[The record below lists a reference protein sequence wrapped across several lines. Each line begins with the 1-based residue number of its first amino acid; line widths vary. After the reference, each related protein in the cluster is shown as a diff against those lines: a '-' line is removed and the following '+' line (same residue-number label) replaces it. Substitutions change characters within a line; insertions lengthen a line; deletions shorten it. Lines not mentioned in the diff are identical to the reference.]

1 MKLVFLLSIV
11 HLRHE
16 NSAIMQGNLFSEAQN
31 PSKLLVQRNDL
42 VNARFGFTTLEMR
55 LFMAML
61 SRIRRE
67 DTEFH
72 EVFIPVREIIALSG
86 RRPSRNDYDQLERMC
101 DKITSKKLTIRTSA
115 PPRRRKR
122 RVGEEDMGDFEKI
135 PLMAYASYSS
145 EHCALKV
152 RFNDYVRDHLLQLN
166 EGNFTQVELIQL
178 LKLKS
183 SHSFRIYW
191 LLKQRGEYGE
201 RTFGVDELKCLLGLE
216 EDYPKFSMFRIRVLK
231 VAQRELAQTNLAFEF
246 EEKNLTGMTGVQEI
260 RFVFTKLKG
269 KNSLPEPGGA
279 ETPKWMEALRAIEVS
294 EASILAVGQ
303 RIELG
308 HFDPDYVL
316 FVIAELKKRKEAGKI
331 TTLAGYVVDA
341 IKNDYKLPE
350 YLVRLQKR
358 QSVGQPKEK
367 KAEPVIYLMT
377 DVRAGYDLAVKRKQT
392 IESFEEY
399 LQRIYLAQGFQIEKN
414 RLGIEAVV
422 KRTS

>member
-1 MKLVFLLSIV
+1 
-11 HLRHE
+11 
-16 NSAIMQGNLFSEAQN
+16 MQGNLFPDTPT

-72 EVFIPVREIIALSG
+72 EVLIPVREIIALSG

-101 DKITSKKLTIRTSA
+101 DKITSKKLTIRTA
-115 PPRRRKR
+115 MPPRRRKR
-122 RVGEEDMGDFEKI
+122 RGGDDDMGDFEKI

-145 EHCALKV
+145 DHCALKV

-201 RTFGVDELKCLLGLE
+201 RTFGVEELKSLLGLE

-246 EEKNLTGMTGVQEI
+246 EEKTLAGMTGVQEI

-269 KNSLPEPGGA
+269 INSLPEPGGA
-279 ETPKWMEALRAIEVS
+279 ETPKWMEALRAIEIS
-294 EASILAVGQ
+294 EASILTVGQ

-308 HFDPDYVL
+308 HFDPEYVL
-316 FVIAELKKRKEAGKI
+316 FVIGELKKRKESGKI
-331 TTLAGYVVDA
+331 ATLAGYVVDA

-358 QSVGQPKEK
+358 QAVRVPREK
-367 KAEPVIYLMT
+367 KVEPVIYLMT
-377 DVRAGYDLAVKRKQT
+377 DVRAGYDIAVKRGQT
-392 IESFEEY
+392 SEPFEEY
-399 LQRIYLAQGFQIEKN
+399 LDRIYFSQGFELETN

-422 KRTS
+422 KRD